1 MEILP
6 ANYCTFEKQEVNYMS
21 LPTELNRT
29 TNYKIGN
36 TRYEVSSFFDDDGE
50 DFIEIM
56 TRLLRDD
63 IRKNLINVFDKVAT
77 K

>member
-1 MEILP
+1 
-6 ANYCTFEKQEVNYMS
+6 MS
-21 LPTELNRT
+21 LPTELNKT
-29 TNYKIGN
+29 SSYKIRN

-56 TRLLRDD
+56 TRLLTGD
-63 IRKNLINVFDKVAT
+63 IIKNLVNIVDKVAT

>member
-1 MEILP
+1 
-6 ANYCTFEKQEVNYMS
+6 MS
-21 LPTELNRT
+21 LPTELNKT
-29 TNYKIGN
+29 SSYKIRN

-56 TRLLRDD
+56 TRLLRCD
-63 IRKNLINVFDKVAT
+63 IIKNLVNIVDKVAT

>member
-1 MEILP
+1 
-6 ANYCTFEKQEVNYMS
+6 MS

-63 IRKNLINVFDKVAT
+63 IRKNLINIFDKVAT

>member
-1 MEILP
+1 
-6 ANYCTFEKQEVNYMS
+6 MS
-21 LPTELNRT
+21 LPTELNKT
-29 TNYKIGN
+29 SSYKIRN

-56 TRLLRDD
+56 TRLLRGD
-63 IRKNLINVFDKVAT
+63 IIKNLVNIVDKVAT

>member
-1 MEILP
+1 
-6 ANYCTFEKQEVNYMS
+6 MS

-63 IRKNLINVFDKVAT
+63 IRKNLINIFDKVAT
-77 K
+77 KQNVL

>member
-1 MEILP
+1 
-6 ANYCTFEKQEVNYMS
+6 MS

-77 K
+77 KQNVL